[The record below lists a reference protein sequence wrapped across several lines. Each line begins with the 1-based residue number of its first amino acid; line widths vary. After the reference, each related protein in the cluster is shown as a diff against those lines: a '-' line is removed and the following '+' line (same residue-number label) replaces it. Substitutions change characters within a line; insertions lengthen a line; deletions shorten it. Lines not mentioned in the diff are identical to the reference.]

1 MNFDVELPQ
10 FSIILQKLQVL
21 RAQAFN
27 NSGRLAALIDQL
39 VLPSLIELQLR
50 GGFRREDV
58 LFLKVKNLVARSG
71 CSLHKLELDD
81 GDMDV
86 TPFTQLLSQ
95 LPTLEHLDIARP
107 PDAILT
113 ALIPDPS
120 SPDPILPKLSSLT
133 IEISANNA
141 IPWWELE
148 GQPGYTCDVQ
158 ILRAVLNSRMR
169 AIVPP
174 PGSFHD
180 ATTSKHFL
188 NSSAGAGI
196 TMSISPNVW
205 DFQAMLEGSSTVPGF
220 PEERLRKWQV
230 WFSQDFS
237 SYASGKDLVKP
248 KLLLAMRQ
256 SFREESGIPCH
267 STQHELGAV

>member
-113 ALIPDPS
+113 ALILDPS

-180 ATTSKHFL
+180 ADYFKTLLEFKFGCRNHHVDITQRVGL
-188 NSSAGAGI
+188 PGNAGGILDCPRLPRGAPPQVAGL
-196 TMSISPNVW
+196 V
-205 DFQAMLEGSSTVPGF
+205 QPGF
-220 PEERLRKWQV
+220 FFVRV
-230 WFSQDFS
+230 
-237 SYASGKDLVKP
+237 
-248 KLLLAMRQ
+248 
-256 SFREESGIPCH
+256 REGPC
-267 STQHELGAV
+267 